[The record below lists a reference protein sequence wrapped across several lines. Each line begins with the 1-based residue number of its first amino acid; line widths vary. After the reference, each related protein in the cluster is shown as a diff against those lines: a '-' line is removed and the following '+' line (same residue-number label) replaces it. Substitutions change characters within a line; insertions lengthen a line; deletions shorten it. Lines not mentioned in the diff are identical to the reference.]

1 MALKITS
8 EKYNGLPALY
18 ANAGEWVD
26 CEITLR
32 NSYHVNST
40 PSDTITSLGTI
51 LTFQNTQWGA
61 NGFVAGDTITIKFLN
76 LHPSTSLITYT
87 RTIT

>member
-51 LTFQNTQWGA
+51 LTFQNTQWGY
-61 NGFVAGDTITIKFLN
+61 NCTRFKDC
-76 LHPSTSLITYT
+76 STSNIHNSGGNCFNVK
-87 RTIT
+87 RIEID